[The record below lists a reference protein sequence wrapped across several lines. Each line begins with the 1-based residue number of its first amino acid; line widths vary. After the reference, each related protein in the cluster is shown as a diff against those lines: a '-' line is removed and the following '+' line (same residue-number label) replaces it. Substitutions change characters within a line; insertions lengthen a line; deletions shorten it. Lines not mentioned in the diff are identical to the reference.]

1 MFVSFVVFVLPF
13 NVSIR
18 ALYVAKNPR
27 YLSIP
32 LQTNKFP
39 VPRKIEQKSQR
50 SPVVFLVSSISV
62 ITDPVINSKSLIQIR
77 MYLKHQIVL
86 NQSPGKWFIQHIS
99 SFYWAFLNTFHL
111 PQVEKLPHLTKCQ
124 IHIQSNQKEP
134 FRFFS
139 QRLGTR

>member
-1 MFVSFVVFVLPF
+1 MVRREHNPSTECISSIHQPRTNYKPCNIGKCTWKQIIFWSWRSYFKDGILFFVVFFIPF

-32 LQTNKFP
+32 IQTNKFP

-77 MYLKHQIVL
+77 TYLKNHIVL
-86 NQSPGKWFIQHIS
+86 IKSPGE
-99 SFYWAFLNTFHL
+99 FL
-111 PQVEKLPHLTKCQ
+111 
-124 IHIQSNQKEP
+124 I
-134 FRFFS
+134 
-139 QRLGTR
+139 